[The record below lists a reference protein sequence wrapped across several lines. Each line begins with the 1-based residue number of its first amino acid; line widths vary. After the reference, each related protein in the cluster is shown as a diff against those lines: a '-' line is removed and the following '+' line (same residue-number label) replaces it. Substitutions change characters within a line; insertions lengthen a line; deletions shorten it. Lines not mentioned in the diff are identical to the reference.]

1 MILRLRVV
9 AAAAVAGLVLADAAH
24 ACVCAQVPMSE
35 RLDDSDVAFVGR
47 VESER
52 EGSVRGE
59 PVRLLTIAV
68 EQRVKGDVDG
78 TLVVRSPARSDCDLV
93 IPENRSVGLL
103 LTRAPG
109 GAWLGSAC
117 SVADP
122 GALVAAGGEPRGGA
136 IKVVLGVVVLGL
148 VLLVA
153 YVRLRRGSRPS
164 LPGPPAS

>member
-1 MILRLRVV
+1 MILRLPVV
-9 AAAAVAGLVLADAAH
+9 AAAALAGLVLADAAL
-24 ACVCAQVPMSE
+24 ACVCAQMPMSE

-52 EGSVRGE
+52 EGRVRGQ

-93 IPENRSVGLL
+93 IPQNRSVGLL
-103 LTRAPG
+103 LTRAPC

-136 IKVVLGVVVLGL
+136 IKVALGVVVLGL